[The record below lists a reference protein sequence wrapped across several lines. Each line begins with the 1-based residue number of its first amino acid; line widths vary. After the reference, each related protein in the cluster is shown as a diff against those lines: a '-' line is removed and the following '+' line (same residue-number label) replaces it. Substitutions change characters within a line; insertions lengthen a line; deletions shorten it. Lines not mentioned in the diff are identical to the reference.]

1 MISINRNFISPEEV
15 RTILDYAKHETPKDW
30 GADIDNIFW
39 RNRSFT
45 LNHIEKPTP
54 KDKLIFE
61 LLMSIRNRV
70 KQHIIEINSLTVPI
84 YGDSLSIIRWPEGY
98 GQGLHADAE
107 YDTPEKGEYIFSHRY
122 CGSLIYLNDDF
133 DGGEI
138 YFPQHDLELK
148 PVPGM
153 MLTFPGTRE
162 YLHGVRPVT
171 SGIRYVIS
179 SFYTKDISKADML
192 PN

>member
-15 RTILDYAKHETPKDW
+15 STILDYAKHDAPKEW
-30 GADIDNIFW
+30 GPNIPLFW
-39 RNRSFT
+39 RNRC
-45 LNHIEKPTP
+45 LAIMDIEDPSP
-54 KDKLIFE
+54 KDKLVLE
-61 LLMSIRNRV
+61 LLINTRNRV
-70 KQHIIEINSLTVPI
+70 KQHITEIQSLTVPI
-84 YGDSLSIIRWPEGY
+84 YGDSVQLVRWPEGY
-98 GQGLHADAE
+98 EQVPHADAE
-107 YDTPEKGEYIFSHRY
+107 YNTSEEGEYVFPHRY

-138 YFPQHDLELK
+138 YFPQHNLELK

-179 SFYTKDISKADML
+179 SFYTKDINKADML

>member
-1 MISINRNFISPEEV
+1 MISINKNFISPEEIEI
-15 RTILDYAKHETPKDW
+15 ILNYAKYDAPKEW
-30 GADIDNIFW
+30 GPNIPLFW
-39 RNRSFT
+39 RNRS
-45 LNHIEKPTP
+45 LAIMDIEDPSP
-54 KDKLIFE
+54 KDKLVLE
-61 LLMSIRNRV
+61 LLINTRNRV
-70 KQHIIEINSLTVPI
+70 KQHITEIQGLTVPI
-84 YGDSLSIIRWPEGY
+84 YGDSVQLVRWPEGY
-98 GQGLHADAE
+98 EQAPHADAE
-107 YDTPEKGEYIFSHRY
+107 YNTSEEGEYVFPHRY

-171 SGIRYVIS
+171 NGIRYVIS
-179 SFYTKDISKADML
+179 SFYTLDESKADVL